1 MAFIT
6 SRKLLAVSG
15 GGGAGEKVRMSDV
28 QSRVLSV
35 LVPNTRVPKAREKLV
50 NPIDCFLLMPV
61 VQSGKKG
68 LLHTSKGTVRHFL
81 LAWKLDRKNQMFS

>member
-1 MAFIT
+1 
-6 SRKLLAVSG
+6 
-15 GGGAGEKVRMSDV
+15 MSDV

-35 LVPNTRVPKAREKLV
+35 LVPNTRWVSKTREKLV

-81 LAWKLDRKNQMFS
+81 LAWKLNGKNQMFS

>member
-1 MAFIT
+1 
-6 SRKLLAVSG
+6 
-15 GGGAGEKVRMSDV
+15 MSDV

-35 LVPNTRVPKAREKLV
+35 LVPNTRVLKAREKLV
-50 NPIDCFLLMPV
+50 NPTDYFLLMTV

-81 LAWKLDRKNQMFS
+81 LA

>member
-1 MAFIT
+1 M
-6 SRKLLAVSG
+6 G
-15 GGGAGEKVRMSDV
+15 GKARVSDV

-35 LVPNTRVPKAREKLV
+35 IVLNTRVPKAREKLV
-50 NPIDCFLLMPV
+50 NPTDYFLLMTV

-81 LAWKLDRKNQMFS
+81 LA